1 MTREQT
7 AETVRVVVDDS
18 RLRTGYANVFQ
29 TRFTDAEVVLACGTG
44 FRERAGEEDVFM
56 VRLEHRLIMT
66 PVTAARL
73 HAALGE
79 TLAQWRGSHGRGS
92 GAV

>member
-1 MTREQT
+1 MAQERT
-7 AETVRVVVDDS
+7 AETVRVVVDGS
-18 RLRTGYANVFQ
+18 RLQTGYANVFQ

-44 FRERAGEEDVFM
+44 FREKAGEEEVLM
-56 VRLEHRLIMT
+56 VRLEHQLIMT
-66 PVTAARL
+66 PATAARL

-79 TLAQWRGSHGRGS
+79 TLAQWRGSHGQG

>member
-1 MTREQT
+1 MAQERT
-7 AETVRVVVDDS
+7 AETVRVVVDGS

-44 FRERAGEEDVFM
+44 FRERSGEEDVFM

-66 PVTAARL
+66 PDSAARL

-79 TLAQWRGSHGRGS
+79 TLARWRGSHGQDG
-92 GAV
+92 GAA